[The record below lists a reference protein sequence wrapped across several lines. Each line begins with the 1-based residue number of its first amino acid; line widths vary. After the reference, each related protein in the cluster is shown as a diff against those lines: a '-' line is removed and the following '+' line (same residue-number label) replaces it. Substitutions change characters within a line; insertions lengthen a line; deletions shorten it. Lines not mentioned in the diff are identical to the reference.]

1 MTIETSLT
9 TEIGQVRLE
18 LGDDNTAQGV
28 LPDGSNLSDDQVQ
41 LYLTR
46 EGSVMRA
53 VAGICEMLATRWAA
67 VADLQVGPR
76 RESYSQIAKQYAA
89 RADQLRDRYGTGEL
103 GSLMDGFVAV
113 PVERVDGY
121 TTTASEY
128 SA

>member
-1 MTIETSLT
+1 MAIETSLT

-28 LPDGSNLSDDQVQ
+28 LPNGDNLSDDQIT
-41 LYLTR
+41 LYLER

-89 RADQLRDRYGTGEL
+89 RAAQLRDRYGEA
-103 GSLMDGFVAV
+103 GSWLDGFMSV
-113 PVERVDGY
+113 PTARADGY
-121 TTTASEY
+121 SEAQAEY
-128 SA
+128 TRWA